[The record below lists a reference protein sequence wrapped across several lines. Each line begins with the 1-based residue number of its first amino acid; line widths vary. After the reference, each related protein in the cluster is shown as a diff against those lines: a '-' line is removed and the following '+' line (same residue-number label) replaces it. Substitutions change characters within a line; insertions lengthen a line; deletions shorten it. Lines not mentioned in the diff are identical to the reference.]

1 MYKHPLKGEPRP
13 SCSVQI
19 QLSTG
24 QVLVLQSLRCICAQ
38 SACESNQ
45 FMSQPAVVCLNMHN
59 RYNICQRLFEQT
71 QSFPLPVKLLE
82 VMYLLDVVLKQSLAA
97 DECYTICR
105 LRMTCRL
112 SHMSCITSANWHRSL
127 QSNDNQTNARGT
139 CQGCLSNHQS
149 WRVTC
154 YVLIAH

>member
-1 MYKHPLKGEPRP
+1 MYKPPLKGEPRP

-45 FMSQPAVVCLNMHN
+45 FMNQPAVVHLNMHN
-59 RYNICQRLFEQT
+59 RYNICHRLFEQT
-71 QSFPLPVKLLE
+71 QSFPLAVKLRICWRLCWS
-82 VMYLLDVVLKQSLAA
+82 LKQSLAA
-97 DECYTICR
+97 DECYTVCR

-127 QSNDNQTNARGT
+127 QSNDKQTTKQMPEAHARD
-139 CQGCLSNHQS
+139 
-149 WRVTC
+149 
-154 YVLIAH
+154 A